1 MALTK
6 ERKILIAVAGVAC
19 GVFLLDRVLLGGAM
33 SGPTQAQ
40 AAGPSVATLAPTAAI
55 NPAVSPAGVS
65 VPVEFNLSDSTLST
79 TSLAQR
85 LAHAGR
91 HLPDNTPDA
100 FRASSVWQTPTP
112 TEPPTVERDVFDPRA
127 FADRNPLDAVY
138 ASPQGA
144 YAMIAGQAARLG
156 EVRDGMTLT
165 DIGDRWVVWSGG
177 GVRIKVHLD
186 PVR

>member
-1 MALTK
+1 MGLTK

-19 GVFLLDRVLLGGAM
+19 GIFLLDRLLMGGAM

-40 AAGPSVATLAPTAAI
+40 AAGPSVSAVAAADVVASTMTTETPTPIEVNLATSAQT
-55 NPAVSPAGVS
+55 
-65 VPVEFNLSDSTLST
+65 T

-91 HLPDNTPDA
+91 HLPAVTPNAFSPSARWQAPAPAEQPVVPTNDFDA
-100 FRASSVWQTPTP
+100 
-112 TEPPTVERDVFDPRA
+112 RA
-127 FADRNPLDAVY
+127 FADRHPLDAVF

-144 YAMIAGQAARLG
+144 TAMIDGRATRRGD
-156 EVRDGMTLT
+156 VRDGMTLT

-177 GVRIKVHLD
+177 GVRVKVHLD

>member
-6 ERKILIAVAGVAC
+6 ERKILITVAGVAC
-19 GVFLLDRVLLGGAM
+19 GILLLDRVMLGGSM
-33 SGPTQAQ
+33 GGPTPAQ
-40 AAGPSVATLAPTAAI
+40 AAGPSVAVVAPAA
-55 NPAVSPAGVS
+55 PAAVTPAATDVVALDLTGSPQ
-65 VPVEFNLSDSTLST
+65 DT

-85 LAHAGR
+85 LSRAGK
-91 HLPDNTPDA
+91 HLPEATPDA
-100 FRASSVWQTPTP
+100 FRPSARWHNPAPASPGAAP
-112 TEPPTVERDVFDPRA
+112 ARPDFDPRA

-144 YAMIAGQAARLG
+144 YAMIDGQATRLG

-177 GVRIKVHLD
+177 GVKVKVHLD